1 MSVTFGGLRAVDG
14 VDLHI
19 DDGQIVGLI
28 GPNGAGKTT
37 FIDGLTGYVPI
48 TGRIHFVGRDIETL
62 AAHHRARA
70 GLGRTWQSLELF
82 DDLSVEDNLRV
93 AAERQSIGGFVVDLF
108 HPARRRGDVA
118 GALDIL
124 GIAQLAQRMPNE
136 LSAGQRKLVSA
147 ARAVASRPRVLCMD
161 EPAAGLDTAESAEF
175 ARRLRALRDTGITVL
190 LVDHDMGLVLDVC
203 DYVYSGCSR
212 STDCRRGTAA
222 SPSYATSISMSIAA
236 RSSPCSAPTG
246 PGRRRR
252 CCASRRSTRSSPATS
267 NCSVRRSAPGPL
279 TFSPATALPTCSRT
293 GRCSSN

>member
-203 DYVYSGCSR
+203 DYVYVIDFGVKIAE
-212 STDCRRGTAA
+212 GTPRQITSDPRVIESYLGSDAA
-222 SPSYATSISMSIAA
+222 QQ
-236 RSSPCSAPTG
+236 G
-246 PGRRRR
+246 H
-252 CCASRRSTRSSPATS
+252 
-267 NCSVRRSAPGPL
+267 L
-279 TFSPATALPTCSRT
+279 
-293 GRCSSN
+293 

>member
-1 MSVTFGGLRAVDG
+1 VSTLLETHGMSVTFGGLRAVNG

-93 AAERQSIGGFVVDLF
+93 AAERQSIGGFAADLF
-108 HPARRRGDVA
+108 HPARRRGDVG

-124 GIAQLAQRMPNE
+124 GITQLAQRMPNE
-136 LSAGQRKLVSA
+136 LSTGQRKLVSA
-147 ARAVASRPRVLCMD
+147 ARAVASRPRLLCMD

-175 ARRLRALRDTGITVL
+175 ARRLRAIRETGITVL

-203 DYVYSGCSR
+203 DYIYVIDFGVKIAE
-212 STDCRRGTAA
+212 GTPRQITSDPRVIESYLGSDA
-222 SPSYATSISMSIAA
+222 SQQ
-236 RSSPCSAPTG
+236 G
-246 PGRRRR
+246 H
-252 CCASRRSTRSSPATS
+252 
-267 NCSVRRSAPGPL
+267 L
-279 TFSPATALPTCSRT
+279 
-293 GRCSSN
+293 